1 MVNRMTKLF
10 LTIGMAVVFGS
21 LAWVTVPTVSGAPDD
36 ATKTLYNQKCAS
48 CHGMDGAGTT
58 PMGKKMNLKDLKSK
72 EVQAMTDAKLIE
84 ITAKGKGKMPGYE
97 KSLGADK
104 VKALVGYIREFAKKK

>member
-1 MVNRMTKLF
+1 MVNRTTKLL
-10 LTIGMAVVFGS
+10 LTISMVAVFASMV
-21 LAWVTVPTVSGAPDD
+21 WVSVPTVSGAAED
-36 ATKTLYNQKCAS
+36 AKAVFNQKCAS

-58 PMGKKMNLKDLKSK
+58 PMGKKMNLRDLRSK
-72 EVQAMTDAKLIE
+72 EVQSQSDDKLFE

-104 VKALVGYIREFAKKK
+104 CKALVGYMRQLAKK